1 MAEFESING
10 GDLPP
15 LEIHPEMPREEDGL
29 LEVNV
34 EENVVVL
41 QSMRTG
47 RTWGISK
54 MTDGGV
60 DYLVMNELEQEQ
72 PRGDTTSQ

>member
-29 LEVNV
+29 LA
-34 EENVVVL
+34 L
-41 QSMRTG
+41 P
-47 RTWGISK
+47 I
-54 MTDGGV
+54 
-60 DYLVMNELEQEQ
+60 
-72 PRGDTTSQ
+72 